1 MGERYLV
8 TSALPYANG
17 PLHVGQLA
25 GAYMP
30 ADSYVRYLRLAG
42 KDVVY
47 ICGSDE
53 HGVPITVSA
62 ERRGVS
68 PQQLVDHYHE
78 AMQKAFDGFA
88 FTFDNYSRTTLR
100 DIHYPRAQEFFTNL
114 YRGGFITAR
123 ETEQLYCENCGRFLP
138 DRYVEGTC
146 PHCGCPDARGD
157 QCESCGRWLAATEL
171 ENPRCKICDGPPVA
185 RKTTHWYL
193 ELPKFADRLRE
204 WLAANTHWRDNVRK
218 FCLSW
223 LDEGLADRAIT
234 RDIDWGVPVP
244 LDEAVGKVLYVWFD
258 APIGYVS
265 STIEWAQKRGE
276 PEKWRDYWLDPDSK
290 VVHFIGKD
298 NIVFHA
304 IVWPAMLMGQPE
316 SYNLP
321 FQIPANEFL
330 NLEGR
335 KISTSRNWA
344 VWAEDAVADFQVDAL
359 RYYLT
364 ANAPETKDADFSF
377 ADMATRVNSE
387 LADIFG
393 NFVNRSLTFI
403 KNYLGNEVPRAGALT
418 ASDEALL
425 ATAGR
430 QLEAEAAHI
439 EKYEMRA
446 ALAAALEI
454 ARAANKYYNDE
465 EPWARRKTDRPRA
478 EAILNVS
485 CRLAASLATA
495 FEPFTPLAAE
505 EIRRMLSLAAPLTW
519 EQAKTPAV
527 PEGAPLGEIK
537 ILIEKIDEGRVESHV
552 AALQRREGTP
562 AEETAEKKTAAEESD
577 KPTEE
582 DMTET
587 YVTIDDV
594 KKLGLVVAEVKTCE
608 RVAGAD
614 KLLKMTVDLGGE
626 ERPVVAGIAPWYE
639 PEALAGRKIIIVKNM
654 QPAKIRGEESRGM
667 LLAAQHHDVVK
678 ILVVDGDL
686 PAGAEVL

>member
-1 MGERYLV
+1 MAERYLV

-42 KDVVY
+42 KDVIY

-53 HGVPITVSA
+53 YGVPITVRA
-62 ERRGVS
+62 EAEGVK
-68 PQQLVDHYHE
+68 PQQLVDRYH
-78 AMQKAFDGFA
+78 ALLAKTFDDLH
-88 FTFDNYSRTTLR
+88 FTFDNYGRTTLR
-100 DIHYPRAQEFFTNL
+100 EIHNPLSQRFFTNL
-114 YRGGFITAR
+114 YEGGYVKPL
-123 ETEQLYCENCGRFLP
+123 ETEQLFCESCGRFLP

-146 PHCGCPDARGD
+146 PHCGAAGARGD
-157 QCESCGRWLAATEL
+157 QCEKCGRWLAALEL
-171 ENPRCKICDGPPVA
+171 GEPRCKVCDGAPVV

-204 WLAANTHWRDNVRK
+204 WLAGNTHWRDNVRN

-244 LDEAVGKVLYVWFD
+244 LTEAAGKVLYVWFD
-258 APIGYVS
+258 APIGYIT

-276 PEKWRDYWLDPDSK
+276 PERWKDYWLGEGTK
-290 VVHFIGKD
+290 LVHFIGKD

-304 IVWPAMLMGQPE
+304 IVWPAMLMGQPDGF
-316 SYNLP
+316 NLP

-344 VWAEDAVADFQVDAL
+344 VWVDDALADFQVDAL

-364 ANAPETKDADFSF
+364 ANAPEARDADFSF
-377 ADMATRVNSE
+377 AEMATRVNSE

-393 NFVNRSLTFI
+393 NFVNRALTFV
-403 KNYLGNEVPRAGALT
+403 KNYLGNEVPRAGGLKGR
-418 ASDEALL
+418 DEELL
-425 ATAGR
+425 NLAGSR
-430 QLEAEAAHI
+430 LEAEAAHV
-439 EKYEMRA
+439 EAFEMRA
-446 ALAAALEI
+446 AQAAALDV

-465 EPWARRKTDRPRA
+465 EPWAWRERDRARA
-478 EAILNVS
+478 GTILNVS
-485 CRLAASLATA
+485 CRVAAALSTA
-495 FEPFTPLAAE
+495 FDPFTPVAAA
-505 EIRRMLSLAAPLTW
+505 EIRRMLGLSRPLSW
-519 EQAKTPAV
+519 EEAKAPAV
-527 PEGAPLGEIK
+527 PEGAPLGDVR
-537 ILIEKIDEGRVESHV
+537 ILIEKIDEGKV
-552 AALQRREGTP
+552 AAQLRALEKSAGLG
-562 AEETAEKKTAAEESD
+562 AEAAAPGEEKETA
-577 KPTEE
+577 PTEE
-582 DMTET
+582 DMAEEF
-587 YVTIDDV
+587 VNMDDV
-594 KKLGLVVAEVKTCE
+594 KKLGMVVAEVKTCE
-608 RVAGAD
+608 RVEGAD
-614 KLLKMTVDLGGE
+614 KLLRMTVDVGGE

-639 PEALAGRKIIIVKNM
+639 PEDLVGKKIVVVKNM
-654 QPAKIRGEESRGM
+654 QPATIRGAESRGM

-678 ILVVDGDL
+678 VLALDGDL